1 MTMLKKLVT
10 ARPAPLARRRRGAK
24 FRLALSTTVVVVFIV
39 VPYLFAGALEPY
51 GTNVRHVLEGPS
63 GQFWFGTDKVG
74 ADVFSRTMWA
84 ARTDLPL
91 ALGAT
96 ALALVIGAPLGAWF
110 GYSAKLGER
119 AMRVIDAFQALPL
132 LIIILA
138 LVALSG
144 SKTYMIAVAIVLYA
158 APSLIR
164 VVRSEV
170 LSVSTSRYIEA
181 ARAFGVSTPTI
192 LRRHVLPNV
201 ADIVLAQTALIAAA
215 SFMAISALSFLGVG
229 VAPPT
234 PTWGGMVADGVG
246 PLVSGV
252 WWPVLFPGAAIFINV
267 VAFNEIAN
275 SIKDLGWGNR

>member
-1 MTMLKKLVT
+1 M
-10 ARPAPLARRRRGAK
+10 ARTVPLARRRRAARI
-24 FRLALSTTVVVVFIV
+24 RLGIAVSAVAVMII
-39 VPYLFAGALEPY
+39 VPYLFAGLLDPY
-51 GTNVRHVLEGPS
+51 GTNVKHVLEGPS

-74 ADVFSRTMWA
+74 TDVFSRTMWA

-96 ALALVIGAPLGAWF
+96 AMALAIGAPLGAWF
-110 GYSAKLGER
+110 GYAHKLGER

-144 SKTYMIAVAIVLYA
+144 GETYMVAVAIVLYA
-158 APSLIR
+158 APAFIR
-164 VVRSEV
+164 VIRSEV
-170 LSVSTSRYIEA
+170 LAISSSRYVEA
-181 ARAFGVSTPTI
+181 ARAFGVSTPKI

-201 ADIVLAQTALIAAA
+201 IEIVLAQTALIAAA

-229 VAPPT
+229 VTPPT

-246 PLVSGV
+246 PLISGI
-252 WWPVLFPGAAIFINV
+252 WWPVLFPGAAIFINI
-267 VAFNEIAN
+267 VAFNAMAN
-275 SIKDLGWGNR
+275 AARELSGDQR